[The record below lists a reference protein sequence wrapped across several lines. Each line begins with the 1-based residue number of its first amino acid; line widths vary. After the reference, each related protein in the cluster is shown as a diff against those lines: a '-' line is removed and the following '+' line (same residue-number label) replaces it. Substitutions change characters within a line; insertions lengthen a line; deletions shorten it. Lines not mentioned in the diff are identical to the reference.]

1 MSSIAGRAAGAG
13 LGKANRFYINQS
25 LRDREWNRAKQP
37 PWLLT
42 LLALV
47 IVAVAFFV
55 GVYGSKP
62 SSTAGWAIAVVTI
75 LIYALLEWLRRAPAR
90 RHLRHLHGQ

>member
-1 MSSIAGRAAGAG
+1 MSSIAGRMARAS
-13 LGKANRFYINQS
+13 LGRANRYYINQS

-42 LLALV
+42 LFALV
-47 IVAVAFFV
+47 IVGVAFLV

-62 SSTAGWAIAVVTI
+62 SSTAGWTIAIITI
-75 LIYALLEWLRRAPAR
+75 LIYQFVYWLRRTPAR
-90 RHLRHLHGQ
+90 RRLRHLHGQ